1 MNGQWTGCFKA
12 TQPKQQ
18 QPLFGQLWTCVFS
31 SLFTLPCLQC
41 QVKLFIFRV
50 GMRSNTLQGAGESK
64 IGRITDKIAS
74 FFRDL
79 LLPGLLIL
87 EKARQC
93 LQLRISFLPKM
104 LKKKQ
109 QTYIEKKVKNKLLK
123 LNTLIL
129 LFSSDQLFKARE
141 HLVYLYIR
149 KSWKPFRAEEME
161 MGITLM
167 IALHENTGFTWLLIV
182 FLSNNG

>member
-87 EKARQC
+87 KKAWQC

-104 LKKKQ
+104 FKKNIYRKKSQEQALK
-109 QTYIEKKVKNKLLK
+109 V
-123 LNTLIL
+123 NTLIL

-149 KSWKPFRAEEME
+149 KSRKPFRAEEME

>member
-1 MNGQWTGCFKA
+1 
-12 TQPKQQ
+12 
-18 QPLFGQLWTCVFS
+18 
-31 SLFTLPCLQC
+31 
-41 QVKLFIFRV
+41 
-50 GMRSNTLQGAGESK
+50 
-64 IGRITDKIAS
+64 
-74 FFRDL
+74 
-79 LLPGLLIL
+79 
-87 EKARQC
+87 
-93 LQLRISFLPKM
+93 M
-104 LKKKQ
+104 LKKQQ

-149 KSWKPFRAEEME
+149 KSRKPFRAEEME

>member
-1 MNGQWTGCFKA
+1 
-12 TQPKQQ
+12 
-18 QPLFGQLWTCVFS
+18 
-31 SLFTLPCLQC
+31 
-41 QVKLFIFRV
+41 
-50 GMRSNTLQGAGESK
+50 MRSNTLQGAGESK

-104 LKKKQ
+104 LKKTTTK
-109 QTYIEKKVKNKLLK
+109 YIEKKVKNKLLK

-149 KSWKPFRAEEME
+149 KSRKPFRAEEME

>member
-1 MNGQWTGCFKA
+1 
-12 TQPKQQ
+12 
-18 QPLFGQLWTCVFS
+18 
-31 SLFTLPCLQC
+31 
-41 QVKLFIFRV
+41 
-50 GMRSNTLQGAGESK
+50 MRSNTLQGAGESK

-104 LKKKQ
+104 LKKKKKK
-109 QTYIEKKVKNKLLK
+109 TYIEKKKVKNKLLK

-129 LFSSDQLFKARE
+129 LLCSDQLFKARE

-149 KSWKPFRAEEME
+149 KSRKPFRAEEME